1 MGETWAAR
9 AERGRLE
16 GKTRLEAITD
26 MPRTNA
32 STWVEPGALSLASV
46 SLEDSE
52 SGFGS
57 LRSSQYDGDDERQE
71 RRREDD
77 EDDAYDERQNGY
89 GREERR
95 SRRSSDDGYQ
105 NGHGREERRSR
116 DDDYEERQPRARS
129 RDDDY
134 DERQPRARGQN
145 GYRRGERRRR

>member
-1 MGETWAAR
+1 MGETAAAR

-57 LRSSQYDGDDERQE
+57 LRSSQYDGYDERQERRRQYGGDDESPE

-77 EDDAYDERQNGY
+77 EDDA
-89 GREERR
+89 
-95 SRRSSDDGYQ
+95 
-105 NGHGREERRSR
+105 
-116 DDDYEERQPRARS
+116 YEERQPRARS

-134 DERQPRARGQN
+134 DERQPR
-145 GYRRGERRRR
+145 